1 MTATTNIKLTL
12 QYDGTAFNGW
22 QIQRGQPGSRTV
34 QSELKQAVETIVREQ
49 VSITGAGR
57 TDAGVHA
64 RGQTANF
71 FTSKPIPEDQW
82 AVALNSVLPRDIR
95 ITGAEEVPREFHSQ
109 YSATGKTYCYYIR
122 TGAYEDVF
130 SRHFSLHCPRP
141 LDVKSMEQAAAGL
154 VGIKNCEAF
163 CSSGSKV
170 ENFERRIFEAGFVRL
185 ACFTPQNG
193 SHQDDLLVF
202 QISANGFLYKMV
214 RTIVGTLLEIG
225 WGKHEPQWMEEI
237 IESRNRVLAGPTAP
251 PHGLVLE
258 KVWYP

>member
-1 MTATTNIKLTL
+1 MMTANIKLTV

-34 QSELKQAVETIVREQ
+34 QSELKRAVETIVREP
-49 VSITGAGR
+49 VSLVGSGR

-71 FTSKPIPEDQW
+71 LTSKPIPEDKW
-82 AVALNSVLPRDIR
+82 AVALNSLLPADIR
-95 ITGAEEVPREFHSQ
+95 VTGAREVPEEFHAQ

-122 TGAYEDVF
+122 NSPYEDVF
-130 SRHFSLHCPRP
+130 TRHFTLSCSQY
-141 LDVKSMEQAAAGL
+141 LDVKEMERAASRL
-154 VGIKNCEAF
+154 VGTRNFEAF
-163 CSSGSKV
+163 SASGSKV
-170 ENFERRIFEAGFVRL
+170 DNFERRIFEAGFELQGGR
-185 ACFTPQNG
+185 
-193 SHQDDLLVF
+193 HQDDLLVF

-225 WGKHEPQWMEEI
+225 RGKHTPQWIDEI
-237 IESRNRVLAGPTAP
+237 IESRNRDFAGPTAP

-258 KVWYP
+258 KVWYPEC